1 MITVDRVL
9 AKIEIIVISII
20 LAKRSILSD
29 QYARY
34 RAMLNTRS
42 SRGWVLLMKISEKQK
57 SGSVRARRVIGSAP
71 GRRHQRLIEVS
82 QMVIAVIAV
91 SVFFNTG
98 TSAAAQN
105 LCVDP
110 SNTPAC
116 SATIQEAVDLA
127 KKSAVITVATGTFH
141 ENVVINTGAKPK
153 KVVLLIQ
160 GGGVGNTIVDG
171 GGLNT
176 VFNIGSKA
184 SVTLS
189 KMTIQNGVNSGSQGL
204 GGGVSSLGTKLTIE
218 NCLITNNS
226 VSDGA
231 GGGVGM
237 EVGSLTI
244 SNSTLSDNNA
254 FGGGG
259 GLFFATTSAKPTATI
274 IDSTISG
281 NSGNEGAGILIGASS
296 KATIRGSTISGNTA
310 VAVLGSP
317 ALGGGIFIDGK
328 ALNILDS
335 TISGNVAEGPTSHG
349 GGIDSL
355 TATVTLNNV
364 TIAGNTAA
372 IGGGIDT
379 HVGKSFKS
387 SNSIIAV
394 NTGTTLAPDCD
405 GNLDSTGYNL
415 LFDTTGCSISGK
427 ASTDID
433 GQDPLLQPLFLNL
446 PGTTET
452 QEPQGGSPAL
462 KAGNPGSPNGSGGHC
477 LPTDQRGVKR
487 PAGKC
492 DIGAFQLSS

>member
-1 MITVDRVL
+1 M
-9 AKIEIIVISII
+9 KIPPNRSSGSAWYALGNAASGGFKRLLEVSRIVI
-20 LAKRSILSD
+20 
-29 QYARY
+29 
-34 RAMLNTRS
+34 
-42 SRGWVLLMKISEKQK
+42 
-57 SGSVRARRVIGSAP
+57 
-71 GRRHQRLIEVS
+71 
-82 QMVIAVIAV
+82 
-91 SVFFNTG
+91 
-98 TSAAAQN
+98 AAAAIGVFLNAATSEAAQH

-116 SATIQEAVDLA
+116 SATIQAAVDLA
-127 KKSAVITVATGTFH
+127 KTNAIITVASGTFD
-141 ENVVINTGAKPK
+141 ENVVINPGAKPK
-153 KVVLLIQ
+153 KLVLLIQ
-160 GGGVGNTIVDG
+160 GGGIGSTIVDG
-171 GGLNT
+171 GGLNI
-176 VFNIGSKA
+176 VFNIGFKA

-189 KMTIQNGVNSGSQGL
+189 KMTIQNGINSASQGL
-204 GGGVSSLGTKLTIE
+204 GGGVSSIGTKLTIE

-244 SNSTLSDNNA
+244 SNSTLSNNNA

-259 GLFFATTSAKPTATI
+259 GLFFATISPKPSATI
-274 IDSTISG
+274 TNSTISG
-281 NSGNEGAGILIGASS
+281 NSANEGAGILIGASS
-296 KATIRGSTISGNTA
+296 KATIRSSTISGNTA

-328 ALNILDS
+328 PLSVLDS
-335 TISGNVAEGPTSHG
+335 TISDNVAQGPTSHG

-355 TATVTLNNV
+355 NATVTLNNV
-364 TIAGNTAA
+364 TISGNTAA

-387 SNSIIAV
+387 SNSIIAI

-405 GNLDSTGYNL
+405 GNLVSTGYNL

-452 QEPQGGSPAL
+452 QEPQMTSPAL
-462 KAGNPGSPNGSGGHC
+462 EAGNPGTPNGSGGHC

-487 PAGKC
+487 LPHKC
-492 DIGAFQLSS
+492 DIGAYQLSS